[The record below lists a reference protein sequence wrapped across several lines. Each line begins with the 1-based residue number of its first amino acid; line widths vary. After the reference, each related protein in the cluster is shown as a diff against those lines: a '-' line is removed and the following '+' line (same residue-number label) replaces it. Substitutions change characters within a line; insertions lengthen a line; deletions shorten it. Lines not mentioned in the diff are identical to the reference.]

1 MSIEA
6 MKALAMLEN
15 EASRDLWAT
24 DLRRDA
30 EAADISTPVKELVM
44 RVVAEVS
51 VVTGVLTGE
60 IRGKSRIGPVVRARH
75 FVWFKLTEFGLSA
88 SEIGR
93 AFKADHT
100 TVLHGVARVKSK
112 LCPNNQEAA

>member
-1 MSIEA
+1 MSIAA

-15 EASRDLWAT
+15 QVSRDLWAT

-30 EAADISTPVKELVM
+30 EAADISTPVKELVI
-44 RVVAEVS
+44 RVVAEVA

-60 IRGKSRIGPVVRARH
+60 IRGKSRVGPVVRARH
-75 FVWFKLTEFGLSA
+75 FVWFKLSEFGLSA

-93 AFKADHT
+93 AFGADHS
-100 TVLHGVARVKSK
+100 TVLSGTTKVRTLLGQQKK
-112 LCPNNQEAA
+112 EAA